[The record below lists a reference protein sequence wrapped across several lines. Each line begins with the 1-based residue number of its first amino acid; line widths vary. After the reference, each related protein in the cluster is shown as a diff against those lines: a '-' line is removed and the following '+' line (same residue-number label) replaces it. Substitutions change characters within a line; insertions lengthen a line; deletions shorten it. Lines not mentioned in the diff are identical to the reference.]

1 MQTSVVVE
9 IQESNLLKKER
20 GNKAF
25 HFTTSSSSIPMLK
38 RIKSKLIPIDIN
50 SDFIYLYN
58 GL

>member
-1 MQTSVVVE
+1 MQTSEVVK
-9 IQESNLLKKER
+9 IQESNFFKKER

-25 HFTTSSSSIPMLK
+25 HFTTSSLSIPTLK